1 MKATSN
7 RLSKDNFMKQT
18 KIAKIEEL
26 LQKAVQ
32 ENATLKAAEQETQ
45 QLVSEMNEDAEDYE
59 IEIQTLKLRLCDLQ
73 ATKITLEKTNSVLS
87 KTGESHRVRETLKKL
102 GELEKEHQAALFE
115 KDELEVKLAEVKD
128 MLEQNKAQ
136 GAELE
141 RHQLKLS
148 QAEQQL
154 SDAQTQYSA
163 VTKEN
168 VILKENIVRLEDCLR
183 ASEIEKDKLKSD
195 LKQARKIKKPGYSR
209 GGLFIGDQG
218 GNAEDGKANMK
229 FRGPQTSTPLTS
241 PRGSAHSRSFER
253 PAPKQRVLKRYYS
266 LDSLNVSKSDHGLN
280 GRLSASLDNLD
291 IDSSREH
298 DVTPEVMDTSYESM
312 NGSEYSLD
320 LSEPGGFLRKS
331 GQRQSVEEVRVRG
344 LEDWET
350 VSDVSSVLTADT
362 LVLTDLDADV
372 DTEQS
377 DSESVRCLKLR
388 FEQSGAKQPA
398 KISRRR
404 SSSLTSAPTLTTLV
418 EKHEEAASNSEEVS
432 TVSEIVR
439 STSDA
444 AARISDNHSD
454 LTKTPDIRPSNV
466 DTERPDDHATSSD
479 DDPKVSICPLNT
491 EILEIAVTETAHFDV
506 LSSPGDC
513 KPKRNMNFTSKEN
526 SNSAVTLDETE
537 LAHTLSSAD
546 DFEPNIDQV
555 DRVPD
560 SFHGNEAR
568 ASLVCGKLTA
578 DSEVKSSPT
587 DNECESISQVMS
599 QSEENDIECQVNP
612 LKSSDIDI
620 ALEGSNSL
628 AQPDKSWSADAL
640 VPLDQTETS
649 SVSLPSVTCNSPATS
664 DAERMLIG
672 SEIPSITGST
682 PNVADGE
689 SSDRSSAVPEKNKLL
704 VVISEPVESSDVTV
718 KVKDIKSLWEER
730 ENRRSKIQYNRRD
743 EANVG
748 AKKATSFASGS
759 VNSSQGCS
767 AGNDGG
773 KSSDETPKLAKVSD
787 LVSLWNNLN

>member
-1 MKATSN
+1 
-7 RLSKDNFMKQT
+7 MKQT

-26 LQKAVQ
+26 LQKAMQ
-32 ENATLKAAEQETQ
+32 ENAALKAAEQETQ
-45 QLVSEMNEDAEDYE
+45 QLVSELNEDAEDYE

-87 KTGESHRVRETLKKL
+87 KTSEGDRVRETLKKL
-102 GELEKEHQAALFE
+102 GELETEHQAALFE
-115 KDELEVKLAEVKD
+115 KDELEVKLAEVRD
-128 MLEQNKAQ
+128 MLEQTKAQ
-136 GAELE
+136 GTELQ
-141 RHQLKLS
+141 RHQLKLN

-154 SDAQTQYSA
+154 SDVQTQYST

-168 VILKENIVRLEDCLR
+168 IILKENLVRLQDCLR

-218 GNAEDGKANMK
+218 DNAEPKDSKANMK

-266 LDSLNVSKSDHGLN
+266 LDSLNVSKSDRGLN

-291 IDSSREH
+291 INSSQE
-298 DVTPEVMDTSYESM
+298 DGVTPEVMDTSYESL

-320 LSEPGGFLRKS
+320 LSEPGGFSRKF

-362 LVLTDLDADV
+362 LVLTDLDADL

-398 KISRRR
+398 KITRRR
-404 SSSLTSAPTLTTLV
+404 SSSLTNAPTLTTLV
-418 EKHEEAASNSEEVS
+418 EKHEE
-432 TVSEIVR
+432 
-439 STSDA
+439 
-444 AARISDNHSD
+444 
-454 LTKTPDIRPSNV
+454 TPDIRPSDV
-466 DTERPDDHATSSD
+466 DTERPADHAASSD
-479 DDPKVSICPLNT
+479 DDPKVSICSLSKD
-491 EILEIAVTETAHFDV
+491 IAVTKTAVFDV
-506 LSSPGDC
+506 LSSPADVEL
-513 KPKRNMNFTSKEN
+513 KRNIAESILCNDGMSFTSKEN
-526 SNSAVTLDETE
+526 SNPAVTLDETE
-537 LAHTLSSAD
+537 LAHTLSRAD
-546 DFEPNIDQV
+546 DFEPRIDQV
-555 DRVPD
+555 DWVPD
-560 SFHGNEAR
+560 GFHSSKAR
-568 ASLVCGKLTA
+568 AGVVCGKLTA
-578 DSEVKSSPT
+578 DSEVKSSST
-587 DNECESISQVMS
+587 DIESESISQVMS
-599 QSEENDIECQVNP
+599 QSAENDIECQVKP

-620 ALEGSNSL
+620 AFEGSNSL
-628 AQPDKSWSADAL
+628 AQSDKSWSADAL

-664 DAERMLIG
+664 DAERILIG

-689 SSDRSSAVPEKNKLL
+689 SSDRSSAVTEKNKLL
-704 VVISEPVESSDVTV
+704 VVISEPVESSDVAV

-748 AKKATSFASGS
+748 AKKTSPFASES
-759 VNSSQGCS
+759 VKAASSQGCS
-767 AGNDGG
+767 EGNDGG
-773 KSSDETPKLAKVSD
+773 ESSDETPKLAKVSD
-787 LVSLWNNLN
+787 LVSLWNNLK